1 MRDVQLSG
9 PEPTSTNSPVACQD
23 SISGWAGHAVYVTVW
38 ELAGTLLILVV

>member
-23 SISGWAGHAVYVTVW
+23 SISGWAGHAVYVT
-38 ELAGTLLILVV
+38 LAGTLLVLVV